1 MFKQQQEREYHVDLF
16 QLFLCKNPNRAG
28 GAAWPLPRAKV
39 MPKNTQPQSAQ
50 KVNMHIN
57 LTCPTLQKHFNEIPE
72 LHSKATIPPV
82 VK

>member
-39 MPKNTQPQSAQ
+39 MPKNTQPPPQKKEEKKEKEAQSAA
-50 KVNMHIN
+50 H
-57 LTCPTLQKHFNEIPE
+57 P
-72 LHSKATIPPV
+72 
-82 VK
+82 